1 MLLLIRGSRKAASS
15 SSSLCGHTPVEAA
28 LTKWCAG
35 QAFESEVQK
44 STLDPIKESLV
55 CCWPSGA
62 EEDAIG
68 IAEGM
73 EDRFSYIASKCH
85 YSYEQKRYVL
95 CWRYTKRIYNEAIM
109 QGVQKLCSERV
120 LRQDTHGMSKHD
132 SSNLYIYMCVCVFS
146 GAFCRERA
154 VEKWPIHVLE
164 KSTQHSD
171 KLARHGCKRDVCNS
185 HSRRSFSFVDSQE
198 DDDDDDNN
206 DDNGDA
212 VDIFKWPL
220 QNVYVGA

>member
-1 MLLLIRGSRKAASS
+1 MLLLIRGSRKAAA
-15 SSSLCGHTPVEAA
+15 SSLCGHTPLEAA

-62 EEDAIG
+62 EEDARG

-85 YSYEQKRYVL
+85 YSYKQKRYVL
-95 CWRYTKRIYNEAIM
+95 CWRCMKCIYNEATM

-120 LRQDTHGMSKHD
+120 LRQDTHGYVETWQFKFIFIYI
-132 SSNLYIYMCVCVFS
+132 YIYMCVCVCVFRDILQGVSSWKMNHTRS
-146 GAFCRERA
+146 GTIYTAQ
-154 VEKWPIHVLE
+154 W
-164 KSTQHSD
+164 
-171 KLARHGCKRDVCNS
+171 N
-185 HSRRSFSFVDSQE
+185 RS
-198 DDDDDDNN
+198 
-206 DDNGDA
+206 
-212 VDIFKWPL
+212 
-220 QNVYVGA
+220 